1 LPSTCP
7 TSRRR
12 SHDARAPPSSRRKL
26 AGKAVDRFLAA
37 PDPAIVAAV
46 IYGPDEGL
54 VRERAEHLV
63 TLVAIDPKDPFRV
76 AELPASAVESDPARL
91 ADEADQLPM
100 TGGRRVLRLR
110 DAGDEIAKALLS
122 WLDAGAAGA
131 RDSGGFVVIEA
142 GDLGPRS
149 GLRKLAETHPR
160 AASIPC
166 YRDEIATLQTL
177 AREKLKAEGLTI
189 APEAMQWLAT
199 HLGADRAITARS
211 GEAGRVELA
220 DVLAVV
226 GDSAELALDDLV
238 YAVGDGELPAL
249 ERATQ
254 RSFAEGAAPIM
265 VLRTLGRHFLKVQLA
280 KGLARDAG
288 IEAAIAR
295 IRPPIFFKYVPR
307 FKTQVARWTEPMLA
321 EALSRIV
328 EAERNCKRSALPAQ
342 TICHAALMAIAQL
355 VRAEQRR
362 AG

>member
-1 LPSTCP
+1 M
-7 TSRRR
+7 
-12 SHDARAPPSSRRKL
+12 KL
-26 AGKAVDRFLAA
+26 AGKAIDRFLAA
-37 PDPAIVAAV
+37 PDPATVAVV
-46 IYGPDEGL
+46 IYGPDDGL

-63 TLVAIDPKDPFRV
+63 ALIAIDPKDPFRV
-76 AELPASAVESDPARL
+76 AELPASAIESDPARL

-110 DAGDEIAKALLS
+110 EAGDEIAKALLG
-122 WLDAGAAGA
+122 WLDASATNTHG
-131 RDSGGFVVIEA
+131 GGFVVIEA
-142 GDLGPRS
+142 SDLGPRS
-149 GLRKLAETHPR
+149 SLRKLAETHPR

-199 HLGADRAITARS
+199 HLGSDRAITQAELEKLALYML
-211 GEAGRVELA
+211 GGPANEAKRVELA

-249 ERATQ
+249 ERAIQ

-265 VLRTLGRHFLKVQLA
+265 VLRALGRHFLKLQLA
-280 KGLARDAG
+280 KGLARNAG
-288 IEAAIAR
+288 IESAIAR

-307 FKTQVARWTEPMLA
+307 FKTQVARWSERLLA
-321 EALSRIV
+321 DALARIV

-342 TICHAALMAIAQL
+342 TICHAALMGIAQL
-355 VRAEQRR
+355 IRTEQKR

>member
-1 LPSTCP
+1 M
-7 TSRRR
+7 
-12 SHDARAPPSSRRKL
+12 KL
-26 AGKAVDRFLAA
+26 AGKAIDRFLAA
-37 PDPAIVAAV
+37 PDPAIVAVA

-63 TLVAIDPKDPFRV
+63 ALVAIDPKDPFRV

-110 DAGDEIAKALLS
+110 EAGDEIAKALLG
-122 WLDAGAAGA
+122 WLDGVADNPG
-131 RDSGGFVVIEA
+131 GGFVVIEA
-142 GDLGPRS
+142 GELGPRS
-149 GLRKLAETHPR
+149 ALRKLAETHPR

-199 HLGADRAITARS
+199 HLGSDRAITQAELEKLALYML
-211 GEAGRVELA
+211 GGPANDAKRVELA

-249 ERATQ
+249 ERAIQ
-254 RSFAEGAAPIM
+254 RTFAEGAAPIM
-265 VLRTLGRHFLKVQLA
+265 VLRALGRHFLKLQLA
-280 KGLARDAG
+280 KGMARDG
-288 IEAAIAR
+288 GVESAIAR

-321 EALSRIV
+321 GALSRIV
-328 EAERNCKRSALPAQ
+328 EAERNCKRAALPAQ
-342 TICHAALMAIAQL
+342 TVCHAALISIAQL
-355 VRAEQRR
+355 VRTEQKR

>member
-1 LPSTCP
+1 M
-7 TSRRR
+7 
-12 SHDARAPPSSRRKL
+12 KL
-26 AGKAVDRFLAA
+26 AVKAIDRFLAA
-37 PDPAIVAAV
+37 PDPAIVAVV

-54 VRERAEHLV
+54 VRERAEHLT
-63 TLVAIDPKDPFRV
+63 TLVAEDPKDPFRV
-76 AELPASAVESDPARL
+76 AELPAAAIESDPARL

-110 DAGDEIAKALLS
+110 EAGDEIAKALMS
-122 WLDAGAAGA
+122 WLDAGAATA
-131 RDSGGFVVIEA
+131 RGTGGFVVIEA

-149 GLRKLAETHPR
+149 GLRKLAETHAR
-160 AASIPC
+160 AAAMPC
-166 YRDEIATLQTL
+166 YRDEVATLQTL

-199 HLGADRAITARS
+199 HLGSDRAVTQAELEKLALYMLGAPA
-211 GEAGRVELA
+211 GEAGRVDTRRVELA

-249 ERATQ
+249 ERAAQ

-265 VLRTLGRHFLKVQLA
+265 VLRALGRHFLKLQLA
-280 KGLARDAG
+280 KGIARDDG

-307 FKTQVARWTEPMLA
+307 FRSQVARWSEPMLA
-321 EALSRIV
+321 EALGRIV
-328 EAERNCKRSALPAQ
+328 EAERQCKRSALPAQ
-342 TICHAALMAIAQL
+342 TVCHAALIAIAQL
-355 VRAEQRR
+355 GRTEQRR

>member
-1 LPSTCP
+1 M
-7 TSRRR
+7 
-12 SHDARAPPSSRRKL
+12 KL
-26 AGKAVDRFLAA
+26 AGKAIDRFLAA
-37 PDPAIVAAV
+37 PDPAIVAVV

-54 VRERAEHLV
+54 VRERADHLV

-110 DAGDEIAKALLS
+110 EAGDEIAKALLG
-122 WLDAGAAGA
+122 WLDAGAANA
-131 RDSGGFVVIEA
+131 RDGGGFIVIEA
-142 GDLGPRS
+142 SDLGPRS

-166 YRDEIATLQTL
+166 YRDEIATLQAL

-199 HLGADRAITARS
+199 HLGSDRAITQ
-211 GEAGRVELA
+211 GELEKLALYMLGGPANEAKRVELA

-249 ERATQ
+249 ERAAQ

-265 VLRTLGRHFLKVQLA
+265 VLRALGRHFLKLQLA

-307 FKTQVARWTEPMLA
+307 FKTQVARWTEKMLA
-321 EALSRIV
+321 DALSRIV

-342 TICHAALMAIAQL
+342 TICHAALMEIAQL
-355 VRAEQRR
+355 ARTEQRR

>member
-1 LPSTCP
+1 M
-7 TSRRR
+7 
-12 SHDARAPPSSRRKL
+12 KL
-26 AGKAVDRFLAA
+26 AGKAIDRFLAA
-37 PDPAIVAAV
+37 PDPAIVAVV

-110 DAGDEIAKALLS
+110 EAGDEIAKPLLS
-122 WLDAGAAGA
+122 WLDASAANA
-131 RDSGGFVVIEA
+131 RDSGGFIVIEA
-142 GDLGPRS
+142 SDLGPRS

-199 HLGADRAITARS
+199 HLGSDRAITQGELEKLALYMLGAPAAEAR
-211 GEAGRVELA
+211 GADARRVELA

-249 ERATQ
+249 ERAAQ
-254 RSFAEGAAPIM
+254 RSFAEGAAPIT
-265 VLRTLGRHFLKVQLA
+265 VLRALGRHFLKLQLA
-280 KGLARDAG
+280 RGLARDAG
-288 IEAAIAR
+288 IEGAIAR

-328 EAERNCKRSALPAQ
+328 EAERNCKRSSLPAQ
-342 TICHAALMAIAQL
+342 TVCHAALMAIAQS